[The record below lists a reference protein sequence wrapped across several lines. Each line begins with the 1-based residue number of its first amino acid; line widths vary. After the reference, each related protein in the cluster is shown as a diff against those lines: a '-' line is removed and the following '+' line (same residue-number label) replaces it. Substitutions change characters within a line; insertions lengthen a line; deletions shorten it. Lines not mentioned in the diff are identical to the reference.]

1 MQKEENRAE
10 QWVQA
15 GTEPPELGTG
25 LCAPIMTAPGQD
37 GAQKGDMAQS
47 MLLKSRP
54 VLTAHSQ
61 GLVLWFLQVSTDRVL
76 VPGELSFS
84 AALCGAFG

>member
-1 MQKEENRAE
+1 MQKEENRAG

-25 LCAPIMTAPGQD
+25 FCAPVMAAPGQY
-37 GAQKGDMAQS
+37 GAQDGGLAQS
-47 MLLKSRP
+47 VLLMSRP

-61 GLVLWFLQVSTDRVL
+61 GMGLWFLQVSRVL